1 MFRDVAAAGIAAW
14 TPSSNTLPPTMPEE
28 GASDSDVSSEFK
40 GNQCDTS

>member
-14 TPSSNTLPPTMPEE
+14 TPSSNALPPTMPEE

-40 GNQCDTS
+40 DNQCDTS